1 MLRFIGLS
9 VFLSSL
15 VFIPAR
21 AAEKV
26 EIDNAWVRVLRITQA
41 PHERSE
47 MRDRPAS
54 VLVYLTDLHQKVTEA
69 GGKVRDLK
77 KKAGDVAFLAAAKTV
92 EENVSDQPLEEIVV
106 ELKPGAKGPTGWPV
120 NIDPVKTDPE
130 HHPVPFEND
139 KVRVLRTILDPH
151 IKGPA
156 HEHPSYV
163 VVYLTDLHTTMT
175 LADGRQIDNPRR
187 PGEVA
192 WRDALKHQTENIGD
206 KRAVE
211 IQIELKK

>member
-1 MLRFIGLS
+1 MRLS
-9 VFLSSL
+9 ALSFCALFCFLT
-15 VFIPAR
+15 AAE

-26 EIDNAWVRVLRITQA
+26 EIDNARVRVLRITQA

-47 MRDRPAS
+47 MRERPAS

-77 KKAGDVAFLAAAKTV
+77 KKAGDVAFFEAAKTV
-92 EENVSDQPLEEIVV
+92 EENISDQPLEEIVV
-106 ELKPGAKGPTGWPV
+106 ELKPAAKGPTGWPV
-120 NIDPVKTDPE
+120 SIDPVKTDPE

-139 KVRVLRTILDPH
+139 RVRVLRTILDPH

-163 VVYLTDLHTTMT
+163 VVYLTELHTTMT